1 MKILRAMICLLLLA
15 GRGIAFGQTAA
26 GPHEYVVGITPQ
38 FEAKKL
44 FEIWRPILDA
54 LEKETGLHFTLRGAP
69 SITDFEQQ
77 CVSGQFDFA
86 YVNPFFVSVRNPE
99 GYLPL
104 ARDHGSRLSGVVVV
118 RKDSPLRSAKD
129 LDGKKVAFPAANS
142 LAGSLIIRA
151 ELEAEYGV
159 HVLPQYVRTHDSSF
173 LNVAVGMADAAGGVK
188 GTLERQ
194 PAEVRDLLRELFTTH
209 EVAPLPFVAHPRVPE
224 KVREQVKAALLRLG
238 TSEEGK
244 ALLSKVP
251 IRQIGPAS
259 MNDYEPLRRMG
270 LERFEK

>member
-1 MKILRAMICLLLLA
+1 MKSLRALICLLLLA
-15 GRGIAFGQTAA
+15 GSGMSFGQTPS
-26 GPHEYVVGITPQ
+26 GQHEYIVGITPQ
-38 FEAKKL
+38 FEARKL

-77 CVSGQFDFA
+77 LVSGQFDFA
-86 YVNPFFVSVRNPE
+86 YVNPFFVGVRNPK

-104 ARDHGSRLSGVVVV
+104 ARDHGSSLMGVVVV
-118 RKDSPLRSAKD
+118 KKDSPIKSVKD

-142 LAGSLIIRA
+142 LAGSLIIRS
-151 ELEAEYGV
+151 ELESEYGV
-159 HVLPQYVRTHDSSF
+159 HVVPQFVRTHDSSF
-173 LNVAVGMADAAGGVK
+173 LNAAVGMADAAGGVK

-194 PAEVRDLLRELFTTH
+194 PAEVRSMLRELFTTH

-224 KVREQVKAALLRLG
+224 KIREQVKAALLKLG
-238 TSEEGK
+238 ASEDGK
-244 ALLSKVP
+244 ALLNKVP

-259 MNDYEPLRRMG
+259 LNDYEPLRRMG
-270 LERFEK
+270 LERFEQ